1 MTEVKGF
8 FYPRTAGGQSSL
20 IPSPPWYYSGDLLTV
35 EYRTDPARVAE
46 LLPAPLELAAEDPGA
61 VALIWA
67 DWQSCSSSREELL
80 DPVRAQYKEA
90 FVVVRCSFEGQTYS
104 RCVYIWVD
112 KDFAMGRGIHQ
123 GYPKKLGSM
132 WQTRPHP
139 FAQGAPQVG
148 AGGVFGA
155 TLAAGDRRLA
165 EAVLTLREETETNGF
180 VNSHKMAHH
189 RIFPGIEAGAPDA
202 YAELIESGASEFE
215 ARAGLDRRRRATAVR
230 LPDRRTVPAHRR
242 RDHRRLLPPGGRRL
256 ERWPVAGDADPG
268 SRGCRGDPMSSN
280 SGADFADVEDVSVDT
295 RHWIGGQRVASAS
308 TFDDVSPIDEQVIA
322 KVHAGGQQ
330 EVDAA
335 VAAAQAA
342 FPAWAALD
350 RRDRADLLRA
360 VADGVDKRV
369 EDLSRVET
377 RDNGS
382 LLRSHRR
389 GVMPRVAMNFRYFAD
404 YLDKL
409 DHPDEEIRGH
419 RERFTYHPAG
429 VTAIIT
435 PWNAPLMLATWRIG
449 PALAAG
455 NTVVLKPPE
464 WAPLT
469 ASLLADITKEA
480 GLPDG
485 VFNVVQGTGR
495 EAGAPLTRHDGI
507 RRLSFTGSVPTAGV
521 IAEAAAKNIVP
532 LSFELGG
539 KSPLL
544 VFDDADLDLAVN
556 LAVEQFDNAG
566 QVCLGAF
573 RILVQDGIAEE
584 FLERVR
590 AKAATLVQGD
600 PRDEATDVSALVSR
614 PHFERV
620 DGFVSRAKAAGARAI
635 LGGGPNEELG
645 GLFYAPTILAD
656 AAEGSEI
663 LTEEVFGPVLT
674 VQTFATEDQ
683 GVAMANNTRFGLAA
697 TLVTGDPERAE
708 RVSLALNAGTVW
720 VNCFFV
726 RDLGAP
732 FGGNG
737 KSGIGREGGIWSFD
751 FYSDIKNTVFA
762 PQRVDREDTSESEQ
776 RQWVRW
782 SARP

>member
-1 MTEVKGF
+1 MSSKPV
-8 FYPRTAGGQSSL
+8 QSN
-20 IPSPPWYYSGDLLTV
+20 
-35 EYRTDPARVAE
+35 
-46 LLPAPLELAAEDPGA
+46 PGA
-61 VALIWA
+61 DVA
-67 DWQSCSSSREELL
+67 S
-80 DPVRAQYKEA
+80 
-90 FVVVRCSFEGQTYS
+90 
-104 RCVYIWVD
+104 
-112 KDFAMGRGIHQ
+112 
-123 GYPKKLGSM
+123 
-132 WQTRPHP
+132 
-139 FAQGAPQVG
+139 
-148 AGGVFGA
+148 
-155 TLAAGDRRLA
+155 
-165 EAVLTLREETETNGF
+165 
-180 VNSHKMAHH
+180 
-189 RIFPGIEAGAPDA
+189 
-202 YAELIESGASEFE
+202 
-215 ARAGLDRRRRATAVR
+215 
-230 LPDRRTVPAHRR
+230 
-242 RDHRRLLPPGGRRL
+242 
-256 ERWPVAGDADPG
+256 
-268 SRGCRGDPMSSN
+268 
-280 SGADFADVEDVSVDT
+280 VEDVSVDT
-295 RHWIGGQRVASAS
+295 RHWIGGQRVASAT
-308 TFDDVSPIDEQVIA
+308 TFDDISPIDETVIA

-342 FPAWAALD
+342 FPAWAALS
-350 RRDRADLLRA
+350 RPERAELLRA
-360 VADGVDKRV
+360 VADGVDKRA

-404 YLDKL
+404 YLHKL

-600 PRDEATDVSALVSR
+600 PRDETTDVSALVSR

-674 VQTFATEDQ
+674 VQTFSNGEN
-683 GVAMANNTRFGLAA
+683 GVAMANTPAGLAA
-697 TLVTGDPERAE
+697 TLVTGDRA
-708 RVSLALNAGTVW
+708 RRTGQP
-720 VNCFFV
+720 
-726 RDLGAP
+726 R
-732 FGGNG
+732 
-737 KSGIGREGGIWSFD
+737 
-751 FYSDIKNTVFA
+751 
-762 PQRVDREDTSESEQ
+762 
-776 RQWVRW
+776 
-782 SARP
+782 